1 MQVLRYNLTTAYI
14 DHLDWIEPIG
24 SEIENG
30 HNWDS
35 ASEQGTNRYATI
47 LLYLSDVVDGGE
59 TLFSKAK
66 PEGLMYLNS
75 QETNKNTSSIAATLA
90 AIPTPDGPNTVVDS
104 LTLSEEEEQT
114 ASLYL
119 EQKNISHLF
128 PENSWQRKMV
138 GKCRSRLGK

>member
-1 MQVLRYNLTTAYI
+1 MVTMTG
-14 DHLDWIEPIG
+14 EVE
-24 SEIENG
+24 SG

-59 TLFSKAK
+59 TLFSKAN

-75 QETNKNTSSIAATLA
+75 QDITKNTSTAIAATLA
-90 AIPTPDGPNTVVDS
+90 AIPRPDGPNTVVDS
-104 LTLSEEEEQT
+104 LTLSEEEEQI
-114 ASLYL
+114 ASSYL

-138 GKCRSRLGK
+138 GKCRSRLGTLYSTT